1 MRLKLE
7 GNLEQLQEAESQV
20 SATQSGEQK
29 QNMISIK
36 HMIKPSSCNTEY
48 NNKSTN
54 ENSKSS
60 SNINSKIYMA
70 MSRVFIV

>member
-29 QNMISIK
+29 LK
-36 HMIKPSSCNTEY
+36 HDLNQAYDQAEQLQHRI
-48 NNKSTN
+48 
-54 ENSKSS
+54 
-60 SNINSKIYMA
+60 
-70 MSRVFIV
+70 